1 MGCNK
6 SSNKCIASSP
16 SRRRQEQYL
25 RINVKKFPVD
35 ERYQAIVLGDAANS
49 RWGIEKKTT
58 PTYITVKKLK
68 TKDRENHKKDP
79 KRRVHCFSRN
89 NHVIEN

>member
-35 ERYQAIVLGDAANS
+35 ERYQAIVSGDAANPD
-49 RWGIEKKTT
+49 G
-58 PTYITVKKLK
+58 VLK
-68 TKDRENHKKDP
+68 RKPHLHT
-79 KRRVHCFSRN
+79 SQ
-89 NHVIEN
+89 